1 MEDEKEGADETETEE
16 GQSQIDD
23 IFLDFPRGPVIRD
36 VYIFSLLI
44 LHYTGEGRFVRE
56 TKEELEDEEE
66 DEAEMAKSSLTEN
79 DENDENDGTQ
89 NDESEGYYV
98 LLINLVP

>member
-1 MEDEKEGADETETEE
+1 MKPRQKKVRAKLM
-16 GQSQIDD
+16 IFFL
-23 IFLDFPRGPVIRD
+23 IFLKTSRGPVIRD

-66 DEAEMAKSSLTEN
+66 DETEMAKSSLT
-79 DENDENDGTQ
+79 ENDENDGTQ

>member
-1 MEDEKEGADETETEE
+1 MKPRQKKVRAKLM
-16 GQSQIDD
+16 IFFL
-23 IFLDFPRGPVIRD
+23 IFLKTPRDPVIRD

-56 TKEELEDEEE
+56 TKEELEDEEG